1 VTQLLDRW
9 QRDPMFARLA
19 EHQLRVVDDQAGGQ
33 RHRQEAEHRAG
44 GVAEGL
50 PSANLRGGCPRR
62 CEIAGCQS
70 SPSTGAPFAGR
81 ESLRKNYRE
90 NRRRI
95 DFERINS
102 AALAVLPAL
111 LARWLPNG
119 RKEGSEYVALN
130 PTRHDCHLGSFR
142 INLCT
147 GRWADFATGDGGGDP
162 VSLAAYL
169 SYLGQIEAAEKLAGM
184 LGVEMSD
191 GH

>member
-1 VTQLLDRW
+1 
-9 QRDPMFARLA
+9 
-19 EHQLRVVDDQAGGQ
+19 
-33 RHRQEAEHRAG
+33 
-44 GVAEGL
+44 
-50 PSANLRGGCPRR
+50 
-62 CEIAGCQS
+62 
-70 SPSTGAPFAGR
+70 
-81 ESLRKNYRE
+81 
-90 NRRRI
+90 
-95 DFERINS
+95 
-102 AALAVLPAL
+102 VLPAL